1 MKKHISIVFGL
12 VFFLFIIACTIFSRM
27 IHDSRLPKVSIQSVK
42 HREFSISYNLEDGT
56 EVTTKQRKLAIPMD
70 IVHEGAVYVLRER
83 EHYDETETYVELVYV
98 EIGQIE
104 GEFVEVKNGLSSN
117 DKLIVDSDRP
127 FEVGQAVLV
136 RGD

>member
-1 MKKHISIVFGL
+1 
-12 VFFLFIIACTIFSRM
+12 
-27 IHDSRLPKVSIQSVK
+27 
-42 HREFSISYNLEDGT
+42 
-56 EVTTKQRKLAIPMD
+56 MD

-104 GEFVEVKNGLSSN
+104 GEFVEVKNGLRSN